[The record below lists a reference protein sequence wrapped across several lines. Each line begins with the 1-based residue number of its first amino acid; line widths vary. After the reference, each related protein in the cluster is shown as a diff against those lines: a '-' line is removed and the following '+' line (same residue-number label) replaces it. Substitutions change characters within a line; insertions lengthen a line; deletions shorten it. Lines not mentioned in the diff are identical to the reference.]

1 MNILCISNDLSIAP
15 MSLRLKKEGHNVRLF
30 ALNDDQRN
38 NLDQMIEKTDN
49 WEKEIDWVGQEGLF
63 IFDTTGYGKI
73 QDELRKKGY
82 SVIGGSDFGDKLED
96 GRQFGQEI
104 LSSCGAQIAPLI
116 NFSRGEEAIDFVRK
130 NKGPWV
136 IKQNGHEDKPFSYV
150 GQCENGKDVE
160 DVLGR
165 YAKSKKNESDSI
177 DLQKKIEGVE
187 IGVGR
192 YFNGTDWVGPIE
204 MNLEHKNLCN
214 GNLGPQTYEM
224 GTLMWYDED
233 ENNRFFKD
241 ILAKLKPILVKGDFR
256 GDVEV
261 NCIVNEEGAFPL
273 EFTARFGFPALQ
285 LQSELHVSP
294 WGEFLKAVADGQPYD
309 LQYKKGYGIVV
320 LVATPPFPY
329 AITSKEY
336 SSLGVEIIF
345 DGVTEEDFEHI
356 HFEEVSLKKEDGRD
370 IFYVASDSGFIM
382 HVTGMGDTVK
392 EARKKTYNLINKIII
407 PKMFYRTDI
416 GEKFIQE
423 DYANLKKWGWLK

>member
-15 MSLRLKKEGHNVRLF
+15 MSLRLKKEGHDVRLF

-49 WEKEIDWVGQEGLF
+49 WEKEIDWVGKEGLF

-96 GRQFGQEI
+96 GRQFGQEV
-104 LSSCGAQIAPLI
+104 LSACGAQIAPLI
-116 NFSRGEEAIDFVRK
+116 NFSNGEEAIAFVQK

-136 IKQNGHEDKPFSYV
+136 IKQNGHGDKAFSYV

-160 DVLGR
+160 DVLRR
-165 YAKSKKNESDSI
+165 YVKSKKSESDSI
-177 DLQKKIEGVE
+177 DLQKKISGVE

-224 GTLMWYDED
+224 GTLMWYDAD
-233 ENNRFFKD
+233 EKNRFFTD
-241 ILAKLKPILVKGDFR
+241 ILAKLKPILIAGDFR

-261 NCIVNEEGAFPL
+261 NCIVNEDGAFPL

-285 LQSELHVSP
+285 LQSELHLSP
-294 WGEFLKAVADGQPYD
+294 WGEFLKAVADGQTYD

-345 DGVTEEDFEHI
+345 DGVTEEDFDHI

-370 IFYVASDSGFIM
+370 IFYIASDSGFIM
-382 HVTGMGDTVK
+382 HVTGMGDTVE
-392 EARKKTYNLINKIII
+392 EAREKTYNLINKIII

-423 DYANLKKWGWLK
+423 DFAKLKKWGWLK